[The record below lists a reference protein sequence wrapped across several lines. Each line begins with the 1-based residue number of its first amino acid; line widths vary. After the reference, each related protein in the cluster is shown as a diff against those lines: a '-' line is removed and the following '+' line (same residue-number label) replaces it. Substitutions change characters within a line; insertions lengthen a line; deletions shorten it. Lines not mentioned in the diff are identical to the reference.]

1 MDSRTH
7 PQRSR
12 VGMVWFVAV
21 AAALGLL
28 SWGLISGASASRA
41 EAQRNIDTTALAD
54 VNEKATA
61 LDEYFSR
68 ARSVLL
74 LAAQNPSFR
83 DFYQLPGPTEQRL
96 RDGGQALDDVL
107 AQMRYLHSLYPDSV
121 GEICFIDKHGAEN
134 ARLVRG
140 ISAPIADLSPDERGN
155 SFFAPTLGVPVG
167 EVLQAAPYVSPDTG
181 DWVISNSTPL
191 VGRDGNVTAM
201 LHYEVS
207 LESFR
212 RLILRAGGEDRVRL
226 VDVVSGDVVA
236 DTAGSQAAT
245 SEVAGSNWIKS
256 LPASNEGITEVR
268 GRRIA
273 YQHVSSSRFNE
284 NHWVVLMDL
293 STANANLA
301 GLATGRMLGIVGLA
315 IAILFLAA
323 VGARARRLR
332 VVADTDLLTGLAN
345 RRSFVREADR
355 AVAQARRTGS
365 FAAVAIAD
373 LDRFKVVNDTLGHLA
388 GDDLLRLVAQ
398 RLAAA
403 VGPNDLVARIGGDE
417 FALLFDGLGSAAA
430 AAVCGRRV
438 AEALREP
445 FTVNDVTFS
454 VEASI
459 GLAIGGLHGD
469 DVEPLLQAA
478 DVAMYTAKRQH
489 VGVMVFASDLEVH
502 RPEQLALLGDLRN
515 AIRDGDLQVHFQPKV
530 ALDSGRT
537 VGFEALVR
545 WNHPT
550 LGDVPPAEFVELAEC
565 SSLIRPLTQFVL
577 DRALEQCRR
586 WRDAG
591 RDLTVAVNISARSLH
606 DVDFSER
613 VLSSIARW
621 RVDPSLLV
629 LELTESAI
637 MTDPDRA
644 KTTLVGLHGAGVQ
657 ISIDDFGTGY
667 SSLAYL
673 QSLPIDELKIDRGFV
688 AQLDDRCGSVIVRAV
703 IDLARNLGL
712 RVVAE
717 GIESERTAA
726 NLRALGCDV
735 GQGYTWSEALPAE
748 ALDRWLDSRAQ
759 DRNDRFASV
768 LTVA

>member
-1 MDSRTH
+1 MGVVRFAAI
-7 PQRSR
+7 
-12 VGMVWFVAV
+12 V
-21 AAALGLL
+21 AALGLL
-28 SWGLISGASASRA
+28 GWGMVSGVAASRA
-41 EAQRNIDTTALAD
+41 DAQREVDTTARAD
-54 VNEKATA
+54 VTERART

-96 RDGGQALDDVL
+96 RDGGEALNDVL
-107 AQMRYLHSLYPDSV
+107 AQMRYLHSLYPDSI
-121 GEICFIDKHGAEN
+121 GEICFIDRHGAEN

-140 ISAPIADLSPDERGN
+140 ITAPVSDLSADERGN
-155 SFFAPTLGVPVG
+155 GFFAPTLAVPVG

-191 VGRDGNVTAM
+191 VGRDGAITAM

-212 RLILRAGGEDRVRL
+212 QLIVHAGGEHRVRV

-236 DTAGSQAAT
+236 DTAASQAA
-245 SEVAGSNWIKS
+245 SSSQVADPTWRTA
-256 LPASNEGITEVR
+256 LPTTNEGVAEVG

-273 YQHVSSSRFNE
+273 YQHVSTSRFNE

-293 STANANLA
+293 PVATANLGGVATGRTLGLA
-301 GLATGRMLGIVGLA
+301 GLAF
-315 IAILFLAA
+315 AILLLALL
-323 VGARARRLR
+323 GARARRLR
-332 VVADTDLLTGLAN
+332 IVADTDLLTGIAN
-345 RRSFVREADR
+345 RRSFAREADH
-355 AVAQARRTGS
+355 ALAQARRNGS
-365 FAAVAIAD
+365 FVAVAIAD
-373 LDRFKVVNDTLGHLA
+373 LDRFKVVNDTLGHQA
-388 GDDLLRLVAQ
+388 GDDLLRLVAT
-398 RLAAA
+398 RISTA

-417 FALLFDGLGSAAA
+417 FALLFADLESPDAGI
-430 AAVCGRRV
+430 VCARHV
-438 AEALREP
+438 AEALRES
-445 FTVNDVTFS
+445 FKVNDVTFS

-459 GLAIGGLHGD
+459 GVSIGEIHGD
-469 DVEPLLQAA
+469 CVEPLLQSA
-478 DVAMYTAKRQH
+478 DVAMYAAKRQH
-489 VGVMVFASDLEVH
+489 LGVVVFATDLEVH

-530 ALDSGRT
+530 ALDTGRT

-577 DRALEQCRR
+577 DRALEQCGR

-591 RDLTVAVNISARSLH
+591 RQLSVAVNISARSLH
-606 DVDFSER
+606 DGDFSER

-621 RVDPSLLV
+621 GVDPSLVV

-644 KTTLVGLHGAGVQ
+644 RTTLIGLHAAGVQ

-717 GIESERTAA
+717 GIESERTVAH
-726 NLRALGCDV
+726 LRALGCDV
-735 GQGYTWSEALPAE
+735 GQGFTWSQAMPAE
-748 ALDRWLDSRAQ
+748 ALDPWLDSRAQ
-759 DRNDRFASV
+759 DRSARYANA